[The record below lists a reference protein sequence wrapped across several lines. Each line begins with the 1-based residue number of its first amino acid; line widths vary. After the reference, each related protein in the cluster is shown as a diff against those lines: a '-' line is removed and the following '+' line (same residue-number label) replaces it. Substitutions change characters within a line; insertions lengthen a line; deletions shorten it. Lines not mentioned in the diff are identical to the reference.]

1 MLSVTN
7 KSGPYVAPQVD
18 TNPAFEEAKKARD
31 GVKENFNFDKVIG
44 ESNASIAAQLEADKS
59 ALGEGGELKI
69 GESKNDKEFREMLE
83 RVSGRK
89 QDKLKNKLDKDDYLN
104 LMVTQL
110 KYQDPTK
117 PMENHEMATQ
127 LAQFNTVEQLI
138 NVNKSLTDM
147 SNQTAQANVDKLT
160 PYLGKLIEVNGSKL
174 KVGTDQ
180 KVSKGSIE
188 LASPAGSVSVQIKDD
203 TGTTVRTIGLGEK
216 DAGRHTIEWD
226 GKTDGGMSA
235 KPGNYTFDV
244 QASTLDGK
252 ELKAKTSFI
261 TKVDAITDLS
271 SGGKL
276 ETGSGAVEAKD
287 ILAIR
292 PDTPPA
298 EVRTRPEPA
307 ARPERKENRDAAN
320 KQESAAKQDSQL
332 KQDAQ
337 TKQGAQ
343 VKQDAQMKPESNAK
357 NQPDVKADNKA
368 DAPAAE
374 NKNVKSESKK
384 AV

>member
-18 TNPAFEEAKKARD
+18 SNPAFEEAKKARA
-31 GVKENFNFDKVIG
+31 GVKESFNFDKVVG
-44 ESNASIAAQLEADKS
+44 ESNASIAAQLEEDKR

-180 KVSKGSIE
+180 QVSKGSIE
-188 LASPAGSVSVQIKDD
+188 LPTPAGSVSVQIKDD
-203 TGTTVRTIGLGEK
+203 TGTVVRTIGMGEK
-216 DAGRHTIEWD
+216 DAGRHTVEWD

-235 KPGNYTFDV
+235 KPGQYTFEV

-252 ELKAKTSFI
+252 EMKAKTSFI

-271 SGGKL
+271 AGGKL
-276 ETGSGAVEAKD
+276 ETGSGSVEAKD

-298 EVRTRPEPA
+298 EMRTRPEPA
-307 ARPERKENRDAAN
+307 VRPERKENRDAAS
-320 KQESAAKQDSQL
+320 KQDSAAKQDSQL
-332 KQDAQ
+332 KQEAQ

-343 VKQDAQMKPESNAK
+343 VKPESNTK
-357 NQPDVKADNKA
+357 NQPDVKAENKA
-368 DAPAAE
+368 DAPAKE

>member
-18 TNPAFEEAKKARD
+18 ANPAFEEAKKARA
-31 GVKENFNFDKVIG
+31 GVKESFNFDKVVG
-44 ESNASIAAQLEADKS
+44 ESNASIAAQLEEDKR

-180 KVSKGSIE
+180 QVSKGSIE
-188 LASPAGSVSVQIKDD
+188 LPTPAGSVSVQIKDD
-203 TGTTVRTIGLGEK
+203 TGTIVRTIGLGEK
-216 DAGRHTIEWD
+216 DAGRHTLEWD

-235 KPGNYTFDV
+235 KPGQYTFEV

-252 ELKAKTSFI
+252 EMKAKTSFI
-261 TKVDAITDLS
+261 TKVDAITDLTA
-271 SGGKL
+271 GGKL
-276 ETGSGAVEAKD
+276 ETGSGSVEAKD

-307 ARPERKENRDAAN
+307 ARPERKENRDAAS
-320 KQESAAKQDSQL
+320 KQDSAAKQDSQL
-332 KQDAQ
+332 KQEAQ

-343 VKQDAQMKPESNAK
+343 VKPESNTK
-357 NQPDVKADNKA
+357 NQPDVKAENKA
-368 DAPAAE
+368 DAPAKE